1 MPRTGNG
8 GTAELAD
15 RGVTAA
21 DRAPDASRR
30 DLTWLVA
37 VAAALWGTDALLRS
51 SLAERVS
58 ASTIVFAEHVV
69 LTVVLLPFVPRAWR
83 AFRSLDGRGRAAV
96 LGIGVGASAVAT
108 TLFTLAF
115 RFGDPVTPAV
125 IQKFQPLVVLVGAAV
140 LLGERLRASFL
151 WFAPPAL
158 VGAWLLAFPD
168 PLAVGVDRAVVALLA
183 LGAAVLWAGG
193 TVLGRF
199 VAPSVTPI
207 ELTTLRF
214 VVGLP
219 AAFVLVLATDSAWW
233 VPDLAGTASVV
244 GVALVP
250 GLLAMWLYYRG
261 LRQTAASRA
270 TFAELAY
277 PFTAAVVGVTVL
289 GSHLSATQWW
299 GAALV
304 VAAVTAL
311 SWHEATAAAPA
322 VVASPPVADRSAR

>member
-1 MPRTGNG
+1 M
-8 GTAELAD
+8 TAD
-15 RGVTAA
+15 HPVSPAA
-21 DRAPDASRR
+21 RR

-37 VAAALWGTDALLRS
+37 VAAALWGTDALLRT
-51 SLAERVS
+51 SLAERVA

-69 LTVVLLPFVPRAWR
+69 LTVVLLPFVPRASR

-140 LLGERLRASFL
+140 LLGERLRPSFL

-158 VGAWLLAFPD
+158 VGAWMLAFPD
-168 PLAVGVDRAVVALLA
+168 PFAVGVDRAVVALLA
-183 LGAAVLWAGG
+183 LGAAVLWAAG

-199 VAPSVTPI
+199 VAPSVTPL

-219 AAFVLVLATDSAWW
+219 AAFVLVLATGSPLW
-233 VPDLAGTASVV
+233 VPDLAGTAAVV
-244 GVALVP
+244 GVALIP

-261 LRQTAASRA
+261 LRRTAASRA
-270 TFAELAY
+270 TLAELAY

-289 GSHLSATQWW
+289 GSELSGTQWI

-304 VAAVTAL
+304 VASVTAL
-311 SWHEATAAAPA
+311 SWHEATATRPA
-322 VVASPPVADRSAR
+322 VVAPRPVADRTSR